1 MGVKRIT
8 LLLAGLLAGA
18 PASAYVRS
26 TSKSGVPLRWEG
38 TSCVD
43 LRPDAKGSA
52 DLPVSAVLG
61 AIERAAGNWE
71 AAAGACSYI
80 RFVMREPARVSPRD
94 RPPGVM
100 EGVIIYWLEQGWL
113 DDPART
119 SDMLALTNV
128 MYLDKPGKPD
138 DGVITRADMAV
149 NGELYRW
156 TTTGAAGAMDVENTI
171 THELGHVLGL
181 EHPCYERTP
190 PAQRD
195 DQGRPVP
202 ACSAVTDP
210 DLVLATMFPT
220 AVPGQTTRRH
230 PTAAEG
236 AAICAIY
243 PTASDPARCEAP
255 SAGGCSLGQ
264 PADRPSAIPPVSLL
278 LLAVALRRR
287 LRA

>member
-1 MGVKRIT
+1 MKRIF
-8 LLLAGLLAGA
+8 LLLVGLLASA

-38 TSCVD
+38 TSCID
-43 LRPDAKGSA
+43 LRPDEKGSA
-52 DLPVSAVLG
+52 DLPTSEVLG
-61 AIERAAGNWE
+61 AIERAARNWE
-71 AAAGACSYI
+71 EAAGACSYM
-80 RFVMREPARVSPRD
+80 RFVVREPARVSPRD

-100 EGVIIYWLEQGWL
+100 EGVIIYWLEDGWVEGVR
-113 DDPART
+113 A
-119 SDMLALTNV
+119 SDMLALSNV

-149 NGELYRW
+149 NGELFRW

-190 PAQRD
+190 TGARD
-195 DQGRPVP
+195 DRGQP
-202 ACSAVTDP
+202 
-210 DLVLATMFPT
+210 VLACATVSDPATQLASMFPT